1 VSQAPVSTSR
11 RPEPVTLLFDVRSP
25 WCYQT
30 SRWLRRLA
38 ELGEVTLGWGVFSLE
53 VVNLHDDEDPAG
65 YDAEY
70 GPALRVALALREE
83 HGPAAIGDFYAAFGT
98 RMWQTPAPAGP
109 VSASPVPVSPVSV
122 SPVPASPVPVSPVSV
137 SPVSVSPV
145 PASPV
150 PASPVPAS
158 PAPGSAGLP
167 DVPELTRQALAD
179 IGIDPGYA
187 EAVLADERTWTAVL
201 GEHRHWADEL
211 RVFGVPTL
219 LIGDERRVL
228 FGPVLRA
235 LPGDD
240 DCRELW
246 RHLHGLAA
254 LGTVYELKRFKS
266 LQSRADLPNAVQRAD
281 LRVADMRAARALMG
295 PGGPCAGA
303 SLEWTMGR
311 VRAQRA
317 AAVDG
322 AGE

>member
-1 VSQAPVSTSR
+1 MSQAPVTTSR

-98 RMWQTPAPAGP
+98 RMWETPA
-109 VSASPVPVSPVSV
+109 SV
-122 SPVPASPVPVSPVSV
+122 ST
-137 SPVSVSPV
+137 
-145 PASPV
+145 
-150 PASPVPAS
+150 
-158 PAPGSAGLP
+158 GLP

-187 EAVLADERTWTAVL
+187 EAVLADEGTWTAVL

-246 RHLHGLAA
+246 RHLRGLAA

-266 LQSRADLPNAVQRAD
+266 LQSRADLPNAVPRAD

-303 SLEWTMGR
+303 SLEWAMGR

>member
-1 VSQAPVSTSR
+1 MSQAPVSTSR

-98 RMWQTPAPAGP
+98 RMWETPASVSPGQVGTGP
-109 VSASPVPVSPVSV
+109 VSPGQVSTAPVST
-122 SPVPASPVPVSPVSV
+122 
-137 SPVSVSPV
+137 
-145 PASPV
+145 
-150 PASPVPAS
+150 
-158 PAPGSAGLP
+158 GLP

-187 EAVLADERTWTAVL
+187 EAVLADEGTWTAVL

-246 RHLHGLAA
+246 RHLRGLAA

-266 LQSRADLPNAVQRAD
+266 LQSRADLPNAVPRAD

-303 SLEWTMGR
+303 SLEWAMGR
-311 VRAQRA
+311 VRAERA
-317 AAVDG
+317 AAAVG
-322 AGE
+322 AEQ

>member
-53 VVNLHDDEDPAG
+53 VVNLHDDEDPAA

-70 GPALRVALALREE
+70 GPALRVALALRAE

-98 RMWQTPAPAGP
+98 RMWETPA
-109 VSASPVPVSPVSV
+109 SV
-122 SPVPASPVPVSPVSV
+122 STG
-137 SPVSVSPV
+137 
-145 PASPV
+145 
-150 PASPVPAS
+150 
-158 PAPGSAGLP
+158 PGSTGLP

-187 EAVLADERTWTAVL
+187 DQVLADEGTWTAVL

-246 RHLHGLAA
+246 RHLRGLAA

-266 LQSRADLPNAVQRAD
+266 LQSRADLPNAVPRAD

-303 SLEWTMGR
+303 SLEAAMGR
-311 VRAQRA
+311 VRAERA

-322 AGE
+322 GPDQTPWTPQH

>member
-109 VSASPVPVSPVSV
+109 VS
-122 SPVPASPVPVSPVSV
+122 VSPVSV
-137 SPVSVSPV
+137 SPVSVSP
-145 PASPV
+145 
-150 PASPVPAS
+150 
-158 PAPGSAGLP
+158 APGSTGLP

-187 EAVLADERTWTAVL
+187 EAVLADEGTWTAVL

-246 RHLHGLAA
+246 RHLRGLAA

-266 LQSRADLPNAVQRAD
+266 LQSRADLPNAVPRAD